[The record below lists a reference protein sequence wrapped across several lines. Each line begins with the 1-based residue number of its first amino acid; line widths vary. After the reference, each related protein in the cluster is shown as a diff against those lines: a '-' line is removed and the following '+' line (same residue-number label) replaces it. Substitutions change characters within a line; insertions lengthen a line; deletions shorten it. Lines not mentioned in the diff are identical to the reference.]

1 MSIDAAAPPANLHLT
16 PPAPGSEELERLL
29 EEIGAGDFERERDN
43 VAPFE
48 AIDLVRRSRLGA
60 LRLPRELGGA
70 GASMRDYFS
79 VLIRLAEVDPNVAH
93 ILRVHFFTV
102 ENLLNSP
109 FPDRDR
115 RWLEEVAKGTI
126 FGGSLT
132 ELGTGNT
139 GVYDAAAF
147 KTVIAPHGDGF
158 VLDGT
163 KYYSTGSMY
172 ADILSIT
179 GRTPDNRIVTAVIP
193 ADREGVRLEDDW
205 DGMGQSLT
213 GTGTSH
219 FEHVHVAADE
229 VQDDAE
235 RGQRPRY
242 TGAMLQL
249 HLTAVIAGVLA
260 AAARDAVEL
269 VRGRERTFTHAPAET
284 ATADPILQEGVGQMV
299 AAAFAAESVV
309 LAAAGAIDDAVDS
322 VVDGAP
328 DAELAE
334 RASLQAAKAKVVV
347 DGIAGGVGWTL
358 FDVGGASATKGSKN
372 LDRHWRNARTVAS
385 HNPTAYK
392 AMVIGDVAI
401 NGSPLP
407 QSWFF

>member
-1 MSIDAAAPPANLHLT
+1 VSIDATASPANLHLT
-16 PPAPGSEELERLL
+16 APGPYSEELDRLL
-29 EEIGAGDFERERDN
+29 AEIGAGAFERERDN

-60 LRLPRELGGA
+60 LRLPREEGGA
-70 GASMRDYFS
+70 GASLRDYFS

-102 ENLLNSP
+102 ENLIHSP

-115 RWLEEVAKGTI
+115 RWREEVARGTI

-139 GVYDAAAF
+139 GQFDPAAF
-147 KTVIAPHGDGF
+147 KTVIAPEGEGF

-172 ADILSIT
+172 SDILTVT
-179 GRTPDNRIVTAVIP
+179 GRTPDDRIVSAIFP
-193 ADREGVRLEDDW
+193 ADREGVHLDDDW
-205 DGMGQSLT
+205 DGMGQALT

-219 FEHVHVAADE
+219 FDRVSIGADE
-229 VQDDAE
+229 IQDDGDRAD
-235 RGQRPRY
+235 RARY
-242 TGAMLQL
+242 TGAFMQL
-249 HLTAVIAGVLA
+249 HLTAVIAGILA
-260 AAARDAVEL
+260 AASRDAVEL
-269 VRGRERTFTHAPAET
+269 VRSRDRTFTHAPTET
-284 ATADPILQEGVGQMV
+284 APTDPILQEGVGQMIS
-299 AAAFAAESVV
+299 ASYAAESAV
-309 LAAAGAIDDAVDS
+309 LIAAEAIDAAADS
-322 VVDGAP
+322 VLDGAP
-328 DAELAE
+328 DPALAE
-334 RASLQAAKAKVVV
+334 RASLQAAKAKVAV
-347 DGIAGGVGWTL
+347 DGLAGGVGWTL
-358 FDVGGASATKGSKN
+358 FDVGGASATKRSKN

-385 HNPTAYK
+385 HNPTPYK

>member
-1 MSIDAAAPPANLHLT
+1 VSIDAAVPTNLPAPPEL
-16 PPAPGSEELERLL
+16 GSAELDRLL
-29 EEIGAGDFERERDN
+29 EEIAAGNFERERDGTP
-43 VAPFE
+43 PFE

-60 LRLPRELGGA
+60 LRLPREEGGA
-70 GASMRDYFS
+70 DATLRDHFAL
-79 VLIRLAEVDPNVAH
+79 LIRLAEADPNLAH

-102 ENLLNSP
+102 ESLIHSP
-109 FPDRDR
+109 FPERDR
-115 RWLEEVAKGTI
+115 RWREEVAKGTI

-139 GVYDAAAF
+139 GRYEPSAF

-172 ADILSIT
+172 SDILSVT
-179 GRTPDNRIVTAVIP
+179 GRTPDDRIVTAVFP

-219 FEHVHVAADE
+219 FEHVHIGADE
-229 VQDDAE
+229 IQDDGE
-235 RGQRPRY
+235 RADRTRY
-242 TGAMLQL
+242 TGAFMQL
-249 HLTAVIAGVLA
+249 HLTALIAGILA
-260 AAARDAVEL
+260 AASRDAVEL
-269 VRGRERTFTHAPAET
+269 VRSRDRTFTHAPTET
-284 ATADPILQEGVGQMV
+284 APTDPILQEVVGQMIS
-299 AAAFAAESVV
+299 AAFAAESAV
-309 LAAAGAIDDAVDS
+309 LIAAEAIDAAADS

-328 DAELAE
+328 DAALAE

-347 DGIAGGVGWTL
+347 DGLAGGVGWTL
-358 FDVGGASATKGSKN
+358 FDVGGASATKRSKN

-385 HNPTAYK
+385 HNPTPYK